1 MGDKRL
7 LMHCS
12 ALIIN
17 DLNAHALLSYCQF
30 VKYQYITADF

>member
-7 LMHCS
+7 LMHYS

-17 DLNAHALLSYCQF
+17 GLNAYALLSYCQF
-30 VKYQYITADF
+30 VKYQCITADF